1 MAGWLGMGWAR
12 RHQTTI
18 ALFFLPNSQPA
29 SQRPR
34 GLLPLTLTL
43 TLTRPPLPD
52 LFCPGRLPPGRE
64 LLALRSF
71 AMPNALGTIDL
82 VRAYKYDELGAA
94 FKGGTNPNAAF
105 NGVMPL
111 HTAVNMKDTA
121 MCAFLVDW
129 GADALERVDH
139 TKRTALELA
148 KERKLD
154 KITRVFEDAEYRSKV
169 LGILRAELDRTA
181 ERRVTVKRRKALFG
195 AAFALFMAVVS
206 TVCAYVSM
214 RISPA
219 LEAWLGQYFPW
230 FSEDE

>member
-1 MAGWLGMGWAR
+1 MGFGTPFA
-12 RHQTTI
+12 
-18 ALFFLPNSQPA
+18 APFCVA
-29 SQRPR
+29 
-34 GLLPLTLTL
+34 PLTLVVCFPHPQPHAVN
-43 TLTRPPLPD
+43 RKKKVP
-52 LFCPGRLPPGRE
+52 F
-64 LLALRSF
+64 
-71 AMPNALGTIDL
+71 
-82 VRAYKYDELGAA
+82 KYDELGVA

-154 KITRVFEDAEYRSKV
+154 KIARVFDDAEYRSKV

-230 FSEDE
+230 FSEGE